1 MSAIP
6 LPQIDAVAG
15 PAPGRISLGGSAPV
29 VGPLFVAG
37 LEFSLATSTLDALEA
52 VVRSMSRERLRAW
65 FGEIEGTEEAAVL
78 STCHRVELLL
88 LLRST
93 DDAERWRSVLPG
105 DPRAWRRLDG
115 RSAVRHLFRVAGGL
129 ESLARG
135 EAEARDQVRAAG
147 DRIETRHPRPVL
159 RELFAGAY
167 DAAGEIAPAVPASR
181 SIAAVAAAHL
191 LGIVNRP
198 RPRVVVLGSGT
209 VGRQVAECLAPTARV
224 TVLYHHHLPDD
235 DFLRATGARAAP
247 LEQLPQ
253 ELVGADA
260 VVTAAKF
267 GGRSMRASE
276 LPRDRPLVLM
286 DLGMPRNVDPE
297 VRLLPNVR
305 LVDLEELR
313 AHSSPTIPPDGAD
326 VRAERLAD
334 RCYES
339 VERRLLEPWIA
350 GIRRAAEAVRRT
362 ELGAAR
368 EFLGT
373 LDSDQERAIE
383 RLTRRLVDRLL
394 VPPTDRIRAL
404 PPGPEGDLRRRLAA
418 ELLRPAPGD
427 P

>member
-1 MSAIP
+1 M
-6 LPQIDAVAG
+6 
-15 PAPGRISLGGSAPV
+15 
-29 VGPLFVAG
+29 
-37 LEFSLATSTLDALEA
+37 
-52 VVRSMSRERLRAW
+52 
-65 FGEIEGTEEAAVL
+65 
-78 STCHRVELLL
+78 
-88 LLRST
+88 
-93 DDAERWRSVLPG
+93 
-105 DPRAWRRLDG
+105 
-115 RSAVRHLFRVAGGL
+115 
-129 ESLARG
+129 
-135 EAEARDQVRAAG
+135 
-147 DRIETRHPRPVL
+147 
-159 RELFAGAY
+159 
-167 DAAGEIAPAVPASR
+167 
-181 SIAAVAAAHL
+181 
-191 LGIVNRP
+191 
-198 RPRVVVLGSGT
+198 
-209 VGRQVAECLAPTARV
+209 
-224 TVLYHHHLPDD
+224 LYHHHLPDD

-305 LVDLEELR
+305 LRRPRGVAGPLLSDD
-313 AHSSPTIPPDGAD
+313 PPDGAD